1 MTSFIYFNHRLFH
14 VNLMFIN
21 DKRKLLFFFIGY
33 KMREKNIHKK

>member
-21 DKRKLLFFFIGY
+21 DKRKLLLFFFYWIQIE
-33 KMREKNIHKK
+33 RKNYT